1 MIIFNLYHKPDFSS
15 KTILI
20 KSHTASSC
28 KDWPPLKRLSPG
40 LSILIFWLG
49 RVYIPGNPK
58 LGTLQNWNVSVNFH
72 TWAAASTCTE
82 LIFPISA
89 EDLTL
94 TFWTQKF
101 TDLPE
106 NFQDCCRWNVFEC
119 VSAHSHNITDQRRHK
134 MAGIFCASFRYRKFT
149 SVCYPHLG
157 ELDLVV

>member
-1 MIIFNLYHKPDFSS
+1 MIIFNLHHKPDSSS

-101 TDLPE
+101 TICLKI
-106 NFQDCCRWNVFEC
+106 FKIVAGGMYLNVFPRTATISQIKDDTKWP
-119 VSAHSHNITDQRRHK
+119 V
-134 MAGIFCASFRYRKFT
+134 FF
-149 SVCYPHLG
+149 VHLSDI
-157 ELDLVV
+157 ENSPLFVILI